1 MKVTVADC
9 LKLDTFRN
17 AELVAGTAKTSNE
30 VKTVTPLEI
39 FSPDDM
45 ELYQGDDTT
54 IILTGFLGVRDD
66 KTAQCEMIRKAAEQ
80 LWQYAIW
87 AGC

>member
-17 AELVAGTAKTSNE
+17 AELVAGKAKTSNE

-45 ELYQGDDTT
+45 ELYQGDDMT
-54 IILTGFLGVRDD
+54 IILTGFLLDRQGAE
-66 KTAQCEMIRKAAEQ
+66 KTGQRSQSCRR
-80 LWQYAIW
+80 
-87 AGC
+87 